1 MKSKKLK
8 QLIATVMIAT
18 TVAATVPTI
27 NPIAVFASS
36 DVAYTEDQAT
46 AAGFTFSTGV
56 DGSYKITGYT
66 GTSKNV
72 IIPSQIDGISV
83 TSIGD
88 DAFRNWSSLT
98 SITIPSS
105 VTSIGNA
112 AFYGCNSLKSITIP
126 DSVTSIGNVAFGNI
140 SNNAI
145 FYVPDLTIAEEVK
158 SYKTGNIQIIL
169 PVALTLGQKTA
180 TTATVSFPAQT
191 GATSVKLQQSAD
203 VGTTW
208 SDAATGT
215 LDATS
220 TSATVTGLTASTS
233 YKFRLV
239 MNDAFYGSSLDV
251 TTDAGQAPG
260 INSVSVTPATS
271 SVEQGHTEQLTA
283 TVDATGGADQ
293 SVTWSSS
300 DTNNKVTV
308 DANGLVSVAADAQP
322 GDYTITATSTVD
334 GTKKGTATLTVH
346 GFKFALN
353 GNECQITGYTGTS
366 TDITIPS
373 QIGGKSVTS
382 IGNYAF
388 NDCINLIS
396 ITIPNSITSI
406 GDSAFL
412 GCVGLTSITIPN
424 SVTSIG
430 ASAFTYCMGL
440 TSITIPDSIT
450 SIGTSAFS
458 YINND
463 AIFYVPD
470 LARAGYVQSYK
481 TNSNNIQI
489 ILPSVP
495 LTLGQKTATTAT
507 VSFPA
512 QTGATSVK
520 LQQSADGGT
529 TWSDAATGAL
539 DASSTS
545 ATVTGLTVSTSYKF
559 RLVMNDA
566 FYGSSLDVTTDTA
579 ATTAY
584 TVAAA
589 AASSSPTAG
598 VDNVVTL
605 TVKDSTGSTD
615 TTFTGTKPV
624 TVSGYTAAPNGSYGS
639 LNYNQITQAS
649 TTRNLNFLNGVATL
663 NLRLTNAAEQNIVF
677 SVEGV
682 NTPDAEA
689 ISITPVPA
697 EAEKETLTQDITA
710 PSSNGGRFAQ
720 QPIVTITDF
729 YGNICTNDSTTQVY
743 VSKFGEGDWT
753 LTGTTRA
760 TVNNGIAR
768 FDDLGAT
775 NEAAVTGAK
784 LEFGLSDV
792 GISSGSVN
800 LPAPAATPVVNSVT
814 VTPATASV
822 VQGYTKQ
829 LAATVDATGG
839 AAQTVTWSSSDT
851 NGKVAVDPTTGLVT
865 VAADAEPGVI
875 CYCRCS
881 CHLGT
886 KTGAATI
893 TVTAAPAAPVAP
905 SITTQPSDKT
915 VTTGN
920 NTSFTVEASGSSL
933 TYQWKVDKGDGNGFV
948 DVVNDSIYSGATT
961 DILNL
966 TNATVEMNN
975 YKYEVVAS
983 GITGSP
989 VTSNVAKLTVNPAE
1003 PNEVSVTEVSPI
1015 DSITVDNGTTRD
1027 DLDLP
1032 DTVDV
1037 TLSDSTTT
1045 SAQVRW
1051 EDATPEYN
1059 GDRAGTYIFTG
1070 RLRLPDGIT
1079 NPTNLKASVAVN
1091 VRTAENGTTPAAVT
1105 VESVESLDNITV
1117 DNGTERSDINLP
1129 ETVTIDLSNNT
1140 TTSAAV
1146 SWDYDGAN
1154 YDGDRAGTYRF
1165 VGEFELPDG
1174 VTNPNNLQASA
1185 NVIVGAANT
1194 NTIGVPSGVRIEGT
1208 PKVGDILTSQLIG
1221 EDGNAFTTSAT
1232 VTYKWYRLDNSNS
1245 EFSHEIGTGKT
1256 YKLTSG
1262 DVNKYIGVRAE
1273 YEDVSF
1279 NNKVGKILRNT
1290 SDNNSHSSS
1299 HKHSNSSATSNTS
1312 STKQIAVNVTDGTS
1326 HNTISQTVIEQTAA
1340 SNGTKTDKVT
1350 YTADKARETIS
1361 ALASQGKDTARI
1373 VAADSDSAVLETQV
1387 NIPNDTLSALS
1398 SGNVNL
1404 EIETNGAIVSIPKE
1418 GVQDV
1423 AASGQLNGDLYFRVV
1438 PIKDEVK
1445 QAGIKTTA
1453 DKEAAVKAVAG
1464 NDGVQVLG
1472 TPMTIET
1479 NIGQRPVDITLPLT
1493 GINLP
1498 TDPAQR
1504 QAFLNDLG
1512 IFIEH
1517 SDGEKVLEKGAVVDY
1532 GNGVYGLK
1540 FRTPKFSDFT
1550 IVKLNEN
1557 TKVKAGWK
1565 FDNGSWYFIKN
1576 DGTMEKGWHKS
1587 ENGEWTYDG
1596 QDTVGQWFHLDA
1608 NGKLTT
1614 GWLKDTDGNWYYLCD
1629 GSDYGALGV
1638 MKTGWQIIDSK
1649 WYYFNSNGTMASDTV
1664 IDGYALG
1671 NDGALI

>member
-88 DAFRNWSSLT
+88 DAFRNWSSLTSITIPSSVTSIGNSAFSRCSGLTSITIPSSVTSIGNSAFYGCSGLTSITIPSSVTSIGIGTFSGCSGLTSITIPSSVTSIGNGAFSGCSGLTSITIPSSVTSIAMDTFDFCSGLTSITIPSSVTSIGIAAFYGCSGLTSITIPSSVTSIENGAFYGCSGLT

-865 VAADAEPGVI
+865 VAADAEPGDYTITATSTVD
-875 CYCRCS
+875 
-881 CHLGT
+881 GT

-1051 EDATPEYN
+1051 GDATPEYD
-1059 GDRAGTYIFTG
+1059 GGTAGTYVFTG

-1117 DNGTERSDINLP
+1117 DNGTERSDIDLP
-1129 ETVTIDLSNNT
+1129 DTVDVTLSDST
-1140 TTSAAV
+1140 TTSAQVRWEDATPE
-1146 SWDYDGAN
+1146 YN
-1154 YDGDRAGTYRF
+1154 GDRAGTYIFTGRLR
-1165 VGEFELPDG
+1165 LPDG
-1174 VTNPNNLQASA
+1174 ITNPTNLKAS
-1185 NVIVGAANT
+1185 V
-1194 NTIGVPSGVRIEGT
+1194 
-1208 PKVGDILTSQLIG
+1208 
-1221 EDGNAFTTSAT
+1221 
-1232 VTYKWYRLDNSNS
+1232 
-1245 EFSHEIGTGKT
+1245 
-1256 YKLTSG
+1256 
-1262 DVNKYIGVRAE
+1262 
-1273 YEDVSF
+1273 
-1279 NNKVGKILRNT
+1279 
-1290 SDNNSHSSS
+1290 
-1299 HKHSNSSATSNTS
+1299 
-1312 STKQIAVNVTDGTS
+1312 AVNVR
-1326 HNTISQTVIEQTAA
+1326 TAE
-1340 SNGTKTDKVT
+1340 NGT
-1350 YTADKARETIS
+1350 
-1361 ALASQGKDTARI
+1361 
-1373 VAADSDSAVLETQV
+1373 
-1387 NIPNDTLSALS
+1387 
-1398 SGNVNL
+1398 
-1404 EIETNGAIVSIPKE
+1404 
-1418 GVQDV
+1418 
-1423 AASGQLNGDLYFRVV
+1423 
-1438 PIKDEVK
+1438 
-1445 QAGIKTTA
+1445 
-1453 DKEAAVKAVAG
+1453 
-1464 NDGVQVLG
+1464 
-1472 TPMTIET
+1472 
-1479 NIGQRPVDITLPLT
+1479 
-1493 GINLP
+1493 
-1498 TDPAQR
+1498 
-1504 QAFLNDLG
+1504 
-1512 IFIEH
+1512 
-1517 SDGEKVLEKGAVVDY
+1517 
-1532 GNGVYGLK
+1532 
-1540 FRTPKFSDFT
+1540 
-1550 IVKLNEN
+1550 
-1557 TKVKAGWK
+1557 
-1565 FDNGSWYFIKN
+1565 
-1576 DGTMEKGWHKS
+1576 
-1587 ENGEWTYDG
+1587 
-1596 QDTVGQWFHLDA
+1596 
-1608 NGKLTT
+1608 
-1614 GWLKDTDGNWYYLCD
+1614 
-1629 GSDYGALGV
+1629 
-1638 MKTGWQIIDSK
+1638 
-1649 WYYFNSNGTMASDTV
+1649 
-1664 IDGYALG
+1664 
-1671 NDGALI
+1671 